1 MQVPEYKYE
10 MRLPKQK
17 CYLFANPMLKTKKK
31 KISITFKMCK
41 KRERQQRP
49 PGGASQRA
57 AKRNR
62 KCRRWQRSLF
72 KNEGKSQLPSRYLHF
87 VDSTSFHRCPLA
99 FISALCMKYSLSFVF
114 PLACSKGEINR
125 DYPQIERSECIK
137 RQGRQKTLKLFLLK

>member
-1 MQVPEYKYE
+1 MVRAATATRKTAPWLSKRQKKIGKEVQVPEYKYE

-17 CYLFANPMLKTKKK
+17 CYLFANPMLKTKK

-62 KCRRWQRSLF
+62 KCRR
-72 KNEGKSQLPSRYLHF
+72 
-87 VDSTSFHRCPLA
+87 
-99 FISALCMKYSLSFVF
+99 
-114 PLACSKGEINR
+114 
-125 DYPQIERSECIK
+125 
-137 RQGRQKTLKLFLLK
+137 